1 MTNMAYHFEGKAI
14 FSTHNGKYARREKI
28 PSDRTIL
35 RSDPIED
42 QQTMVAKLQH
52 EFPEVCK
59 AITTPVT
66 DRDVYEYFDY
76 CDATVQGFE
85 FLRAVLEYIARLN
98 ANVYAEQAT
107 DVHGYVGRWK
117 NTNAEAFTY
126 LRPLHSVTDLF
137 TREDIEEY
145 GVEFLTEAMVHI
157 KRLKAE
163 EDENGRKVLPI
174 IEGYALIL
182 ILQKLVRAH
191 SVSSRNIHR

>member
-1 MTNMAYHFEGKAI
+1 MAYHFDGKAI
-14 FSTHNGKYARREKI
+14 FSTHNGEYARREKI
-28 PSDRTIL
+28 PSIRTIL
-35 RSDPIED
+35 RSNPIED

-52 EFPEVCK
+52 EFPEVCR
-59 AITTPVT
+59 AITSPVT

-98 ANVYAEQAT
+98 ASVYAEQAT
-107 DVHGYVGRWK
+107 GVHGYVGRWK
-117 NTNAEAFTY
+117 NTNAEAFT
-126 LRPLHSVTDLF
+126 LTRPYHSVRDLF

-163 EDENGRKVLPI
+163 EDEIGTKVLPVT
-174 IEGYALIL
+174 ERYTLTL
-182 ILQKLVRAH
+182 TLQKLIRAH
-191 SVSSRNIHR
+191 SVSSRNIDR